1 MDNQF
6 LLFKQGEIILPFRRI
21 TDTDTA
27 YYDSRSYKP
36 YRIKNMSLLDNCFSV
51 DNLHESFMDIRK
63 SIHFK
68 YSVQNY
74 RINELREI
82 TRFRTAYRNGTFTF
96 SESRPF
102 KLKERGHERLIHP
115 IVFRDRVVIHAFCK
129 YVLLPKLTPYL
140 IYDNCASLKGKG
152 IDKSLDRLRV
162 HLQRYYFRNKT
173 NHGYI
178 LKGDCR
184 KFFDNLQHDIIL
196 NSMRGILD
204 DEEIDFLRLIL
215 KENEID
221 VSYMTDA
228 EYASCMNTVF
238 SSIEYNAH
246 DYPKTG
252 DRIMRKSVGIGSE
265 ASQIIGLFYLHDIDN
280 YIKIVRGFKYYGRY
294 MDDFYIIHEDRQ
306 ALIDIL
312 DELKR
317 RYKAVGLEI
326 NNKKTQ
332 ISRLEKP
339 ITFLKTIFI
348 LTDTGKIIKRK
359 CADTFKRER
368 IKLKKFAHKLD
379 AGDMPYKAIDNQYR
393 SWRGNVSRKGYKN
406 HRQVS
411 RMDKLYNELYI
422 EPFIEGSYAR
432 C

>member
-379 AGDMPYKAIDNQYR
+379 AGDMPYNAIDNQYR

-406 HRQVS
+406 YRQVS

-422 EPFIEGSYAR
+422 EPFIDGSYAR

>member
-21 TDTDTA
+21 IDADTA

-82 TRFRTAYRNGTFTF
+82 TGFRTAYRNGTFTF

-348 LTDTGKIIKRK
+348 LTDKGKIIKRK

-368 IKLKKFAHKLD
+368 IKLKKFAYKLD

-393 SWRGNVSRKGYKN
+393 SWRGNVSRMGYKN
-406 HRQVS
+406 YRQVS
-411 RMDKLYNELYI
+411 RMDKLYDELYI
-422 EPFIEGSYAR
+422 KPFIEGSYAR

>member
-82 TRFRTAYRNGTFTF
+82 SRFRTAYRNGTFTF

-204 DEEIDFLRLIL
+204 DEEIGFLRLIL

-368 IKLKKFAHKLD
+368 IKLKKFAYKLD

-406 HRQVS
+406 YRQVS

>member
-82 TRFRTAYRNGTFTF
+82 SRFRTAYRNGTFTF

-204 DEEIDFLRLIL
+204 DEEIDFLQLIL

-368 IKLKKFAHKLD
+368 IKLKKFAYKLD

-393 SWRGNVSRKGYKN
+393 SWRGNASRKGYKN
-406 HRQVS
+406 YRQVS

>member
-21 TDTDTA
+21 IDTDTA
-27 YYDSRSYKP
+27 YYDSCSYKP

-82 TRFRTAYRNGTFTF
+82 SRFRTAYRNGTFTF

-246 DYPKTG
+246 DYPKAG

-368 IKLKKFAHKLD
+368 IKLKKFAYKLD
-379 AGDMPYKAIDNQYR
+379 AGDMPYKAIDNKYR

-406 HRQVS
+406 YRQVS

-422 EPFIEGSYAR
+422 EPFIDGSYAR

>member
-21 TDTDTA
+21 IDADTA

-68 YSVQNY
+68 YNVQNY
-74 RINELREI
+74 RINELHEI
-82 TRFRTAYRNGTFTF
+82 SRFRTAYRNGTFTF

-204 DEEIDFLRLIL
+204 DEEINFLRSIL

-280 YIKIVRGFKYYGRY
+280 YLKIVGGFKYYGRY

-368 IKLKKFAHKLD
+368 IKLKKFAYKLD

-406 HRQVS
+406 YRQVS

>member
-82 TRFRTAYRNGTFTF
+82 SRFRTAYRNGTFTF
-96 SESRPF
+96 SESRQF

-246 DYPKTG
+246 DYPKTR

-339 ITFLKTIFI
+339 ITFLKTILI

-368 IKLKKFAHKLD
+368 IKLKKFAYKLD

-406 HRQVS
+406 YRQVS

-422 EPFIEGSYAR
+422 EPFIDGSYAR

>member
-422 EPFIEGSYAR
+422 EPFIDGSYAR

>member
-36 YRIKNMSLLDNCFSV
+36 YRIKNMSLLDNCFSA

-82 TRFRTAYRNGTFTF
+82 SRFRTAYRNGTFTF

-129 YVLLPKLTPYL
+129 HVLLPKLTPYL

-306 ALIDIL
+306 ALVDIL

-368 IKLKKFAHKLD
+368 IKLKKFAYKLD

-406 HRQVS
+406 YRQVS